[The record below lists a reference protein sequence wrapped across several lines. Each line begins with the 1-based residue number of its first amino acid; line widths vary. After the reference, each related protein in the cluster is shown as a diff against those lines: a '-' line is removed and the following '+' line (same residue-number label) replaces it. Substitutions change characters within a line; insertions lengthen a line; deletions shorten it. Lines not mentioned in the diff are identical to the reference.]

1 MQETRS
7 RHDAKDSFEP
17 IPILVACLTYL
28 GFYSLM
34 LLGFLSSLL
43 FKPKVAKEKHRNVST
58 CSPYL
63 TRYGISH
70 PESCSFLIRKSEL
83 LLILT

>member
-1 MQETRS
+1 MQEPRS
-7 RHDAKDSFEP
+7 QHNAKDSFEP

-43 FKPKVAKEKHRNVST
+43 FKPKVAIEKHRDVST
-58 CSPYL
+58 TSAF
-63 TRYGISH
+63 RIKNYGISH
-70 PESCSFLIRKSEL
+70 PESCSC
-83 LLILT
+83 